1 MKNRILSMLLLAA
14 ALLVAGPA
22 QAKRVIKYG
31 HIAPTAIAKYVQAT
45 HAGALAFAEYVNE
58 KTGGEIQ
65 VEVFPLGQLGNER
78 SMLEQVQF
86 GSLDM
91 MDCTTAVLS
100 NLVPQVGLLDLFF
113 MFPDI
118 DTAHKVLRDEEFMTI
133 MDDLMPA
140 KGLVPIGYSEN
151 EMRDFNSA
159 VRPVKT
165 VADFKDQRV
174 RVMQS
179 PVFLESIRAL
189 GGNPVGMP
197 FPEIYTA
204 LQQGVIDMQENPIP
218 TSVLVKFYEVA
229 KNVTKSAHSYTGMYK
244 LVSRDVWESLSPEQ
258 QQIFRDGAR
267 LCEEVAWK
275 QNVFN
280 RNGLEKILK
289 PEYGITIEYLTPEAR
304 AEFVQAVQPV
314 HEKFAKIAG
323 TIPNKDKYGKYAGR
337 TYYEMIQDKIAQY
350 R

>member
-1 MKNRILSMLLLAA
+1 MKSRILSMLVLAA
-14 ALLVAGPA
+14 ALVMAVPV

-31 HIAPTAIAKYVQAT
+31 HIAPTAIGKYVQGT
-45 HAGALAFAEYVNE
+45 HAGAQAFAEYVNE
-58 KTGGEIQ
+58 KTDGEIQ

-113 MFPDI
+113 LFPDT
-118 DTAHKVLRDEEFMTI
+118 DTAHKVLRDEEFTTI
-133 MDDLMPA
+133 MNDLMPS
-140 KGLVPIGYSEN
+140 KGLMPIGYSEN

-159 VRPVKT
+159 KQPVRT
-165 VADFKDQRV
+165 VADFKGQRV
-174 RVMQS
+174 RVMQA

-244 LVSRDVWESLSPEQ
+244 LVSREVWESLSPEQ
-258 QQIFRDGAR
+258 QQIFIEAGRAA
-267 LCEEVAWK
+267 EQAVWENNAV
-275 QNVFN
+275 N
-280 RNGLEKILK
+280 RAALEKILE
-289 PEYGITIEYLTPEAR
+289 PEYGITIEHLTPESR
-304 AEFVQAVQPV
+304 AEFKAAVQPV
-314 HEKFAKIAG
+314 HDKFAEIAG
-323 TIPNKDKYGKYAGR
+323 TIPNKEKYGKYAGK
-337 TYYEMIQDKIAQY
+337 TYYEMIRDKIAQY